1 MTNATSMEVSIEE
14 NSIFGISEILGVLL
28 GLVVAVLGVVLV
40 IMKIFAMIKSLKVKV
55 GDLVSSS
62 N

>member
-1 MTNATSMEVSIEE
+1 MTNASSMEVSIEE

>member
-1 MTNATSMEVSIEE
+1 MEVSIEE